1 MTFHL
6 KIRPGGGTLYMQRIL
21 GTPLDPLAS
30 TALNNWRQ
38 ARQASDDKMFNS
50 VCDRELLALV
60 QNCHCRVGVITAED
74 PKSSMS
80 G

>member
-6 KIRPGGGTLYMQRIL
+6 KIRPGGGTLYTQRIL

-38 ARQASDDKMFNS
+38 ARQASPRPS
-50 VCDRELLALV
+50 I
-60 QNCHCRVGVITAED
+60 G
-74 PKSSMS
+74 
-80 G
+80 